1 MKKILL
7 LGGSKQQIPAI
18 KCAKQKGYYTILC
31 DYLKDNPGQNYA
43 DKFYS
48 ESTTNKEV
56 ILKIAQKERIDGIV
70 AYASDPA
77 APTAAYVAE
86 KLGLPTNPYE
96 SVKILTNKD
105 LFRDFLKKNDFCTPK
120 AKGYSD
126 ILEAKRDIKNNYF
139 KLPIILKPVDSS
151 GSKGVIKLENLLNF
165 EENVEKALK
174 YSQVKRFILE
184 EYVEKYGYQIAGDGF
199 VIDGKLVFRCFG
211 NDHFDSTGV
220 NPYVPISAS
229 FPYNMP
235 KNIHE
240 KIHNEIQK
248 LLTLLNMKMGAYNF
262 DIRIDK
268 EENVYLMEIG
278 PRNGGNFIPQVTKY
292 ITGVDMIDYTI
303 KAAMGED
310 CSGIKMEEPK
320 GFYSYYAL
328 HSPKAGILKEIK
340 IPSNIE
346 KENIIEKYMNYKI
359 GEKVPAFIGA
369 NGALGIFL
377 MKFSSIEEMLDMMD
391 NSEKWIQL
399 NVEEI

>member
-31 DYLKDNPGQNYA
+31 DYLNDNPGQNYA
-43 DKFYS
+43 DKFYL
-48 ESTTNKEV
+48 ESTTDKEA

-126 ILEAKRDIKNNYF
+126 ILEAKRDVENNYF

-328 HSPKAGILKEIK
+328 HSPKVGILKEIK